1 MSAKKTVD
9 PEGEVA
15 STRFI
20 GLRVTSKQFQQIE
33 TIALARGVSKSQ
45 ALRMLIQEAW
55 ENVQEPF

>member
-9 PEGEVA
+9 PEGEMA

-20 GLRVTSKQFQQIE
+20 GLRVTTKQFTQIE
-33 TIALARGVSKSQ
+33 TLAMSRKMSKSEVLR
-45 ALRMLIQEAW
+45 ALVQEAW

>member
-20 GLRVTSKQFQQIE
+20 GLRVTSKQFTQIE
-33 TIALARGVSKSQ
+33 TIAMARGVSKSQ

>member
-9 PEGEVA
+9 PDGEVA

-20 GLRVTSKQFQQIE
+20 GLRVTTKQFTQIE
-33 TIALARGVSKSQ
+33 TIAMSRRVSKSQ
-45 ALRMLIQEAW
+45 ALRLLIQEAW

>member
-20 GLRVTSKQFQQIE
+20 GLRVTNKQFTQIE
-33 TIALARGVSKSQ
+33 TLALSRKMSKSQ
-45 ALRMLIQEAW
+45 VLRVLIQEAW
-55 ENVQEPF
+55 ENVKEPF

>member
-33 TIALARGVSKSQ
+33 TVALSRGVSKSQ

>member
-20 GLRVTSKQFQQIE
+20 GLRVTTKQFTQIE
-33 TIALARGVSKSQ
+33 TLAMQRKMSKSQ
-45 ALRMLIQEAW
+45 VLRVLIQEAW